1 MQWRESAADRKSE
14 VAVQGV
20 KFETSTLGFTI
31 AWSKIS
37 PGRSL
42 KWWLLIHMVSHRDC
56 DSYNLSLNSIELL
69 WIQAVLPWASWR
81 CLDAMQVW
89 SADTWTIW
97 LNPKKIHNMLCTCS
111 SEWTRLGACS
121 QIQPHLRNPSSAHQ
135 KNGSLM
141 IQPRCPLRISYL
153 CEFVVGTTFEVIKI
167 FEQTCVDKDWLFRWS
182 LQGLPNFKFV
192 VFRCFKS
199 RPHQGTW
206 PTSSGHFGAWAG
218 LRWVGFAAQLMM
230 CLIKLFCTNDLAM
243 LYAPQPPSVSI
254 SIRLHVCQV
263 QYFCTEFWATRVFN
277 ALGPWDGASA
287 PTFLKHRCSQR
298 GNCSPCWIV
307 STVSQ
312 VPLGPA
318 GWCLGM
324 PHVVSLNRHG
334 PCQTALWQ
342 SNMASWEIFRNGG
355 FIIIEIYRNL

>member
-97 LNPKKIHNMLCTCS
+97 LNPKKIHNTLCTCS

-167 FEQTCVDKDWLFRWS
+167 FEQHVLIRTDYFDGRCRASQISSS
-182 LQGLPNFKFV
+182 L
-192 VFRCFKS
+192 
-199 RPHQGTW
+199 
-206 PTSSGHFGAWAG
+206 
-218 LRWVGFAAQLMM
+218 
-230 CLIKLFCTNDLAM
+230 CL
-243 LYAPQPPSVSI
+243 
-254 SIRLHVCQV
+254 
-263 QYFCTEFWATRVFN
+263 
-277 ALGPWDGASA
+277 GASRA
-287 PTFLKHRCSQR
+287 AFTRGHGQR
-298 GNCSPCWIV
+298 P
-307 STVSQ
+307 
-312 VPLGPA
+312 
-318 GWCLGM
+318 
-324 PHVVSLNRHG
+324 VVILE
-334 PCQTALWQ
+334 PELA
-342 SNMASWEIFRNGG
+342 
-355 FIIIEIYRNL
+355 